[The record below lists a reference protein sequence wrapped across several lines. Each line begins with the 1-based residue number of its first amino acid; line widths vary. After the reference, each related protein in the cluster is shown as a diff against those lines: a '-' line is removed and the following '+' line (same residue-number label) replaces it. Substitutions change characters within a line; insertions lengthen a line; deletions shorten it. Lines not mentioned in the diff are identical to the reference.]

1 MDRNI
6 DEIYSSDRVKLG
18 EDALQVMQH
27 TIRFNGGVGVMS
39 GYYDAELTILSVSD
53 LLLHNLGYSYE
64 ALMKKTKGSLK
75 NFFMEKT
82 SAFWRRSVSAGSR
95 ARARARD
102 RCSRQ
107 MGRLFL
113 CVSIR
118 RMRSIRREIRSGSCL
133 CR

>member
-18 EDALQVMQH
+18 ENALQVMQH
-27 TIRFNGGVGVMS
+27 TIRLNGGVGVMS

-53 LLLHNLGYSYE
+53 LVLHNLGYSYE

-75 NFFMEKT
+75 NFFYGEDI
-82 SAFWRRSVSAGSR
+82 SFLEAERFRRIEGEGEAQVLTADG
-95 ARARARD
+95 APV
-102 RCSRQ
+102 
-107 MGRLFL
+107 FL

-118 RMRSIRREIRSGSCL
+118 RMRSTRREIRSGSCL